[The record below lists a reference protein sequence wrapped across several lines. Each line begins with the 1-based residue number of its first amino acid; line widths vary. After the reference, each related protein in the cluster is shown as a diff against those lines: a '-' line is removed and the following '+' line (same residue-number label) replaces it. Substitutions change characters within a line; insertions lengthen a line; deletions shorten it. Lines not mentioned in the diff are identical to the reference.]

1 MRICEHERTEN
12 VGREEAGER
21 QKEGRGEEEEV
32 QAVEQCSI
40 GKVSREELEA
50 GGQQE
55 IMREEEEVLVIK
67 EQHSQPSAE
76 RYSIGH
82 SRSEEEAGA
91 LKEGSDSEDEV
102 QIIEVI
108 EAITILSCGT
118 REYFILTCVV
128 LLSFYML
135 YC

>member
-32 QAVEQCSI
+32 QAVDQPPAQHPAEQCSI

-82 SRSEEEAGA
+82 ARSEEEAGA

-102 QIIEVI
+102 QIIEVKQSQSSV
-108 EAITILSCGT
+108 AAHVSIL
-118 REYFILTCVV
+118 F
-128 LLSFYML
+128 
-135 YC
+135 